1 MTLFTVALVLVA
13 WRVAG
18 RGVAI
23 FTLVSLVVLDL
34 IHVWP
39 ETMTTLAMVLT
50 AVVFCALAGIPVV
63 ILAARSHG
71 FAAALRPVP
80 DILQTI
86 PPYVYLVPIVMLLG
100 VGMVPGIVAHIHFA
114 LPPVIPPPHHH
125 IPTMPGQHVE
135 AAYPPG

>member
-50 AVVFCALAGIPVV
+50 AVVFCALAGIPVGL
-63 ILAARSHG
+63 LAARSHG
-71 FAAALRPVP
+71 FAAALRPVLHLMHTLP
-80 DILQTI
+80 PLVFLVTVVLQF
-86 PPYVYLVPIVMLLG
+86 G
-100 VGMVPGIVAHIHFA
+100 VGTGPG
-114 LPPVIPPPHHH
+114 
-125 IPTMPGQHVE
+125 
-135 AAYPPG
+135 

>member
-1 MTLFTVALVLVA
+1 MQWPVRQGLEGLDLLLNSIPMTLFTVALVLVA

-50 AVVFCALAGIPVV
+50 AVVFCALAGIPVG
-63 ILAARSHG
+63 ILAARSNG
-71 FAAALRPVP
+71 FRSEEHTSE
-80 DILQTI
+80 LQSLMRI
-86 PPYVYLVPIVMLLG
+86 SYAVFCLK
-100 VGMVPGIVAHIHFA
+100 
-114 LPPVIPPPHHH
+114 
-125 IPTMPGQHVE
+125 
-135 AAYPPG
+135 

>member
-50 AVVFCALAGIPVV
+50 AVVFCALAGIPVG
-63 ILAARSHG
+63 ILAARSNG
-71 FAAALRPVP
+71 FAAALRPVL
-80 DILQTI
+80 DIMQTI
-86 PPYVYLVPIVMLLG
+86 PRSEEHTSELQSLMRISYAVFCLKQK
-100 VGMVPGIVAHIHFA
+100 
-114 LPPVIPPPHHH
+114 
-125 IPTMPGQHVE
+125 TQ
-135 AAYPPG
+135 